1 MSELKQR
8 ALDKMN
14 EEMNQEHSSTED
26 FIHNWLCDQED
37 EELFINILREGKSIK
52 NAMNYLIQSAKNGS
66 KGSNVA
72 VMSDAEGFAIIVD
85 YFKGNETTIKSVG
98 KVKQSSNAGNE
109 DDDDEVEDGNNQEPE
124 FLRTKATLPVKQ
136 TSKKQ
141 TKSEDSP
148 LMSIFDFGVDSS
160 SSKEQ
165 IDVNEVKDDAN
176 E

>member
-1 MSELKQR
+1 MSEIKQK

-37 EELFINILREGKSIK
+37 EELFKNILREGKSIK

-98 KVKQSSNAGNE
+98 KVKQSSNADNE
-109 DDDDEVEDGNNQEPE
+109 DDDEVEDDNNQEPE
-124 FLRTKATLPVKQ
+124 FLKTKFTLPVKQ
-136 TSKKQ
+136 SNKKQ

-148 LMSIFDFGVDSS
+148 LMSIFDFGVESS
-160 SSKEQ
+160 SSIEQ
-165 IDVNEVKDDAN
+165 MDVKEVKDHEN

>member
-1 MSELKQR
+1 MSEIKQK

-14 EEMNQEHSSTED
+14 EEMNHEHSSTED

-37 EELFINILREGKSIK
+37 EELYKHILREGKSIK

-85 YFKGNETTIKSVG
+85 YFKSNETTIKSVG
-98 KVKQSSNAGNE
+98 KVKQSNNVGNE
-109 DDDDEVEDGNNQEPE
+109 EDDEVEDDNNQEPE
-124 FLRTKATLPVKQ
+124 FLRTNATLPVKQ
-136 TSKKQ
+136 SNKKQ
-141 TKSEDSP
+141 TKIEDSP
-148 LMSIFDFGVDSS
+148 LMSIFDFGVESS
-160 SSKEQ
+160 SSIEQ
-165 IDVNEVKDDAN
+165 IDVNEVKDYAN